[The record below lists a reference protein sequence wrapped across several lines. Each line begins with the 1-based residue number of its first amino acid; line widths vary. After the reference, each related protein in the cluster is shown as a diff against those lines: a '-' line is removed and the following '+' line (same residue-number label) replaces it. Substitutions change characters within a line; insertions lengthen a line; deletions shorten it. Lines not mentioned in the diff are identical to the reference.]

1 MAPDLHDPMTE
12 YVDTIVIG
20 GGQTGLTVGYELA
33 QRGIDFVI
41 LDAAERIGD
50 AWRNRWDSLV
60 LFIPA
65 RYAGLPG
72 MPYPAEPDT
81 YIGKD
86 DLADYLE
93 RYAEV
98 NDLPVRSNTEVTRL
112 GRDGD
117 TFVVETGTTV
127 LRSANVVVAMANYQ
141 VPKVP
146 DFAPDLDPDIV
157 QMHSSHYKRPSDLA
171 DGPVLVVGMGN
182 SGADI
187 GLELAKGRTTY
198 VSGEP
203 DGVIPFRIEPWFG
216 RKIGVR
222 LVRFA
227 AIKVLNTGNPVGR
240 KVRARMLSHHTAAPL
255 VRVKPKDIT
264 DAGAVRVP
272 RVTGLADGRPLLA
285 DGAVLDVANVVW
297 CTGFKPGFDW
307 IDLPVRDDGGQP
319 NQRRGIVDSQPG
331 LYFCGLFFQHALW
344 SETLSGMP
352 IDAAYVVDHLAERSV
367 PAPVA

>member
-1 MAPDLHDPMTE
+1 MTIRAHDTTPE

-20 GGQTGLTVGYELA
+20 GGQTGLTIGYELR
-33 QRGIDFVI
+33 QRGIDFLI

-50 AWRNRWDSLV
+50 AWRKRWDSLV

-72 MPYPAEPDT
+72 MPYPAKPDS

-86 DLADYLE
+86 DLAEYLE
-93 RYAEV
+93 RYAEA
-98 NDLPVRSNTEVTRL
+98 NDLPVRSNTMVTGL
-112 GRDGD
+112 GHDGD
-117 TFVVETGTTV
+117 TFVVTTRTGV
-127 LRSANVVVAMANYQ
+127 LRSTNVVVAMANYQ

-146 DFAPDLDPDIV
+146 VFAPDLDPGIV
-157 QMHSSHYKRPSDLA
+157 QMHSSKYRRPSDLA

-187 GLELAKGRTTY
+187 GLELAKDRTTF
-198 VSGEP
+198 VSGKP

-227 AIKVLNTGNPVGR
+227 AIKVLNTSTPIGR
-240 KVRARMLSHHTAAPL
+240 KARTKMLSNHTAAPL
-255 VRVKPKDIT
+255 VRVKPRDIVA
-264 DAGAVRVP
+264 AGATRVP
-272 RVTGLADGRPLLA
+272 RVTGVVDGCPELADGT
-285 DGAVLDVANVVW
+285 VLDVANVVW
-297 CTGFKPGFDW
+297 CTGFRPGFDW
-307 IDLPVRDDGGQP
+307 IDLPVMDEGGQP
-319 NQRRGIVDSQPG
+319 IQQRGIVDSQPG

-352 IDAAYVVDHLAERSV
+352 IDAKYVVDHLAERRAEATV
-367 PAPVA
+367 G